1 MCKKEGFSLG
11 DVNKSDLKKPVVNVI
26 DFGVIADGKTD
37 CTAKLNE
44 CLEWT
49 KAQGYSHVWLP
60 SGTYLID
67 AVYRGINFFLFVM
80 PAYECQVIFVLR
92 WHQMPLSK

>member
-1 MCKKEGFSLG
+1 M
-11 DVNKSDLKKPVVNVI
+11 
-26 DFGVIADGKTD
+26 IADGKTD

-60 SGTYLID
+60 SGTYVID
-67 AVYRGINFFLFVM
+67 AVYREIDFPF
-80 PAYECQVIFVLR
+80 
-92 WHQMPLSK
+92 S

>member
-1 MCKKEGFSLG
+1 MGEL
-11 DVNKSDLKKPVVNVI
+11 NESDLKKPVVNVL

-49 KAQGYSHVWLP
+49 KAQGYSHIWLP

-67 AVYRGINFFLFVM
+67 AVYRGDPFFLSEVQV
-80 PAYECQVIFVLR
+80 YGCQVIYALR
-92 WHQMPLSK
+92 WRQTL

>member
-1 MCKKEGFSLG
+1 MGEL
-11 DVNKSDLKKPVVNVI
+11 NEADLKKPVVNVL

-37 CTAKLNE
+37 CTARLNE

-67 AVYRGINFFLFVM
+67 AVYRGDSFFPFRG
-80 PAYECQVIFVLR
+80 AGIR
-92 WHQMPLSK
+92 